1 MALEIQSLTLEQET
15 IDSKA
20 KPVTMISTLSSYSLA
35 LQQQYIYRQTIRK
48 CEHIRI
54 RLIIPYTIIG
64 MNNNMNSMVNECSYC
79 TDDYLGKLNMLAQNI
94 AL

>member
-35 LQQQYIYRQTIRK
+35 LQQFLHGDYK
-48 CEHIRI
+48 HI
-54 RLIIPYTIIG
+54 L
-64 MNNNMNSMVNECSYC
+64 NVNKNV
-79 TDDYLGKLNMLAQNI
+79 DI
-94 AL
+94 